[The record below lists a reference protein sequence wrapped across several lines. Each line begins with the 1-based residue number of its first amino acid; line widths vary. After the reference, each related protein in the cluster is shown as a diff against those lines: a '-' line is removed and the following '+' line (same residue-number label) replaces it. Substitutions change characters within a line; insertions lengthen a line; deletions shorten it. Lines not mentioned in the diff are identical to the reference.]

1 MASDLSLSAT
11 HSTTSLLVLKAAEAK
26 IVMSQPTTSASSA
39 LKAAKQLVGSFPH
52 ARPPEPET
60 YAAAIGATLAQYPPR
75 IVNECVDPRVGLARK
90 REFPPTVA
98 SIIEWCDARLA
109 HYEALAK
116 YEAREKPP
124 EREFTDDDRALARKF
139 LADLADELKGR
150 NGRLV
155 AGAFKEAAE

>member
-1 MASDLSLSAT
+1 MASDLTPSAM

-26 IVMSQPTTSASSA
+26 IVVSQPTTSASSA

-60 YAAAIGATLAQYPPR
+60 YAAALGATLAQYPPR
-75 IVNECVDPRVGLARK
+75 IVNECVDPRAGLARK

-98 SIIEWCDARLA
+98 SIVEWCDARLA

-124 EREFTDDDRALARKF
+124 EREFTEEDRVIARKF
-139 LADLADELKGR
+139 LADLAEELKGR
-150 NGRLV
+150 HKPV
-155 AGAFKEAAE
+155 IAAAFSEAAE